1 MRRARTPPSPY
12 RALAHHPA
20 NGQLADSA
28 SLIRSFNIET
38 NPARPIRPSP
48 LTASTFPDMPLD
60 LVDRMRSF
68 PLFMSASE
76 DFLVAIGKYLRP
88 QVHAAHDHILTEGD
102 EAKAMYWLVRGV
114 VAVTSRDGEA
124 IYAELKPGS
133 FFGEIGVLMNVP
145 RTATIIARTKC
156 LLLVLKKED
165 LQLELPKFPDMDK
178 AIRHEAH
185 ERLAI
190 TAKKRQESGRGL
202 KLDHHQNTAREAIPG
217 EVATGEEGVIKDGVV
232 NNKKR
237 KSPSPGALEDPA
249 AGSALG
255 SGGVNVRQ
263 TLKELPLFSTLP
275 PDILH
280 QLGLNAQP
288 KTYAPFTDIIRQGT
302 LGNEIYFIVRGE
314 AEVIHEPPEGQVR
327 KRSKRSSLIRP
338 RLRQG
343 QYFGEVA
350 SLGLSQK
357 RTATVRSITVV
368 ECLMI
373 SGEALD
379 ELWRKCPSGL
389 REQVEETARNRI
401 RKDDG
406 EDVDMTDA
414 ESMAGDSA
422 PVTPVQANPQVTFTT
437 PSKPASPVKD
447 ESKQLIPKDPD
458 PYLSVDMENLRN
470 RRRASLAPPTP
481 PSDSPGTP
489 STNGGRPQM
498 IDTTTPIKFAWSS
511 MSSPVSEGP
520 TKKARLSTKPI
531 TFKDKGERKKS
542 LPDDILITIFQH
554 LNAVDLFRLRSLST
568 HWLKVLSTSLKLCH
582 NVDLSVYNRRVTDDI
597 LVNRLA
603 PFLGHRPISV
613 DVSNCFHITDEGFSS
628 FWRLC
633 GRNVKIWKMKSVWE
647 VSANQILEMSD
658 HAKSLEEVD
667 WSNCRK
673 VGDNLLARVVG
684 WVVPD
689 HPPQKQVVI
698 SSSAARLRN
707 QRQQAHTVTL
717 PPPGTVIGCPQL
729 KRLNLS
735 YCKHITD
742 RSMAHMAAHASN
754 RLQSLSLTRCTSI
767 TDAGFQSWAAFR
779 FVNLSHL
786 CLADCTYLS
795 DNAIVALVNA
805 AKSLTHLDLSFCC
818 ALSDTAT
825 EVVALGLPRLQEL
838 KMAFCGSA
846 VSDSSLA
853 CISLHLNDLER
864 LSVRGCVRVTASG
877 VESVLEGCGRLAWID
892 VSQCRNLE
900 GWINGGGVTRWGYDE
915 RTVRISG
922 IDIKSMS
929 IIPPRGARNR
939 RARRPVGFVVEKGT
953 GELPMKQWVTN
964 QDGLDKLQ
972 FVDVPEPSELKESE
986 VLVQIQS
993 VSLNYRD
1000 TEERRRET
1008 ENAPNLVCMGLYSH
1022 HKSIGNDK
1030 EIIPTSDCCGVI
1042 VKAGPGATESGLRE
1056 GDRVASIFNQTHQ
1069 TGQVVEKDMASG
1081 LGLPLD
1087 GCLTQYRVF
1096 PAYGLVKVPEYLT
1109 DDEAACLPIAA
1120 VTAWMGINSFQP
1132 MGQPLQGKDK
1142 VVLLQGTGGVAI
1154 SGLQI
1159 AKASGL
1165 TTIITSSSDKKLELA
1180 KSLGADHI
1188 INYKTTPNWDDTVL
1202 ELTQGRGADVVLECG
1217 GAQTLSKSFRC
1228 VAFGGLI
1235 SAIGYLS
1242 GKEDEAGNR
1251 MNANVL
1257 ALSRNVT
1264 FKGILNGPKDRFG
1277 EMLRVY
1283 EREQI
1288 RPVVDR
1294 TFEFEKADE
1303 ALKYLFSGGHFGKVV
1318 VRVQ

>member
-38 NPARPIRPSP
+38 NPTRPIRPSP

-68 PLFMSASE
+68 PLFMSASD
-76 DFLVAIGKYLRP
+76 DFL
-88 QVHAAHDHILTEGD
+88 VHAAHDHILTEGD

-114 VAVTSRDGEA
+114 VA
-124 IYAELKPGS
+124 LKPGS
-133 FFGEIGVLMNVP
+133 FFGEIGVLMN
-145 RTATIIARTKC
+145 C

-178 AIRHEAH
+178 AIP
-185 ERLAI
+185 
-190 TAKKRQESGRGL
+190 KKRQESGRGL
-202 KLDHHQNTAREAIPG
+202 KLDNRQNTAREAIPG
-217 EVATGEEGVIKDGVV
+217 EVATGEEG
-232 NNKKR
+232 KR

-255 SGGVNVRQ
+255 SGEVNVRQ
-263 TLKELPLFSTLP
+263 TLKELPLFSALP

-280 QLGLNAQP
+280 QLGLSAQP

-314 AEVIHEPPEGQVR
+314 AEVIHEPPDGQVP

-338 RLRQG
+338 RLKQG

-373 SGEALD
+373 PGEALD
-379 ELWRKCPSGL
+379 ELWRTCPSSL

-401 RKDDG
+401 RKDDN
-406 EDVDMTDA
+406 EDIDMTDA
-414 ESMAGDSA
+414 ESTAGDSA
-422 PVTPVQANPQVTFTT
+422 PVTPVQANPQVIFTT

-489 STNGGRPQM
+489 STNGGRPRM
-498 IDTTTPIKFAWSS
+498 IDTTTPIKFALPS

-520 TKKARLSTKPI
+520 TKKARLSTKP
-531 TFKDKGERKKS
+531 TTLKDKGEGKRS
-542 LPDDILITIFQH
+542 LPDDILIAIFQH
-554 LNAVDLFRLRSLST
+554 LNAVDLFRLRGLST

-597 LVNRLA
+597 LVKRLA
-603 PFLGHRPISV
+603 PFLGHRPVSV

-633 GRNVKIWKMKSVWE
+633 GRNVKVWKMKSVWE

-689 HPPQKQVVI
+689 HPPQKQVII

-707 QRQQAHTVTL
+707 QRQQAHAVTL

-877 VESVLEGCGRLAWID
+877 VESVLEGCGRLTWID

-900 GWINGGGVTRWGYDE
+900 GWTKGGGVTRWGYDE
-915 RTVRISG
+915 RIARISG

-939 RARRPVGFVVEKGT
+939 RARRPVGFVVEKGP
-953 GELPMKQWVTN
+953 GELRAMKQWVTN
-964 QDGLDKLQ
+964 QDGLDKLR
-972 FVDVPEPSELKESE
+972 FVDVPEPSGLKEGE
-986 VLVQIQS
+986 VLVKIQR

-1000 TEERRRET
+1000 TE
-1008 ENAPNLVCMGLYSH
+1008 VCMGLYSH
-1022 HKSIGNDK
+1022 HRSIGNDE
-1030 EIIPTSDCCGVI
+1030 EIVPTSDCCGLI
-1042 VKAGPGATESGLRE
+1042 VKVGPGATQSGLRE

-1081 LGLPLD
+1081 LGLPLN

-1096 PAYGLVKVPEYLT
+1096 PAYGLVKVPDYLT

-1132 MGQPLQGKDK
+1132 MGQPLRGKDK

-1154 SGLQI
+1154 SGLQT
-1159 AKASGL
+1159 AKVLGL

-1180 KSLGADHI
+1180 KSLGADHT

-1202 ELTQGRGADVVLECG
+1202 EITKGRGADVVLECG

-1251 MNANVL
+1251 INANVL
-1257 ALSRNVT
+1257 ALIRNVT
-1264 FKGILNGPKDRFG
+1264 FKGIINGPKDRFE

-1283 EREQI
+1283 EREKI

-1303 ALKYLFSGGHFGKVV
+1303 ALKYLSSGGHFGKVV
-1318 VRVQ
+1318 VKVQ

>member
-20 NGQLADSA
+20 NGQLPDSV
-28 SLIRSFNIET
+28 SLIRSFNVET
-38 NPARPIRPSP
+38 NPARPIH
-48 LTASTFPDMPLD
+48 MPLD

-68 PLFMSASE
+68 PLFMSASD
-76 DFLVAIGKYLRP
+76 DFLIAIGKYLRP
-88 QVHAAHDHILTEGD
+88 QGD

-114 VAVTSRDGEA
+114 VA
-124 IYAELKPGS
+124 LKPGS

-156 LLLVLKKED
+156 LLL
-165 LQLELPKFPDMDK
+165 LPKFPEMEK

-185 ERLAI
+185 ERLAV
-190 TAKKRQESGRGL
+190 TEKKRRESGRGP
-202 KLDHHQNTAREAIPG
+202 KLENPKIHTRDAAPG
-217 EVATGEEGVIKDGVV
+217 EVTTGDEGIIRNGGVI
-232 NNKKR
+232 NTKKR
-237 KSPSPGALEDPA
+237 KSPSPGALEDLT

-255 SGGVNVRQ
+255 SGLVNVRH

-280 QLGLNAQP
+280 FLGMSAQP
-288 KTYAPFTDIIRQGT
+288 KTYSPFTDIIRQGT
-302 LGNEIYFIVRGE
+302 LGNEIYFIVR
-314 AEVIHEPPEGQVR
+314 EGQTQ
-327 KRSKRSSLIRP
+327 KRAKRSSLIRP

-379 ELWRKCPSGL
+379 ELWKRCPSSL

-401 RKDDG
+401 RKDDT
-406 EDVDMTDA
+406 EDI
-414 ESMAGDSA
+414 EMADVENATGDTVAATSTR
-422 PVTPVQANPQVTFTT
+422 VTPQVIFTT
-437 PSKPASPVKD
+437 PSKSASPIKD
-447 ESKQLIPKDPD
+447 ESEQLIPKDPD
-458 PYLSVDMENLRN
+458 PYLSVDMENMRN

-481 PSDSPGTP
+481 PSDSPGVPTV
-489 STNGGRPQM
+489 NGARPRI
-498 IDTTTPIKFAWSS
+498 IDTTTPVRLTMPS
-511 MSSPVSEGP
+511 MPSPDFEGP
-520 TKKARLSTKPI
+520 AKRARLLDTPSNSDDAEQQKMP
-531 TFKDKGERKKS
+531 
-542 LPDDILITIFQH
+542 LPNDILITIFQY
-554 LNAVDLFRLRSLST
+554 LNAIDLFRLRRLST
-568 HWLKVLSTSLKLCH
+568 HWLEVLSTSPKLCH
-582 NVDLSVYNRRVTDDI
+582 RVDLSPYNRRVTDDI

-628 FWRLC
+628 FWKLC
-633 GRNVKIWKMKSVWE
+633 GKNVKIWKMKSVWE

-698 SSSAARLRN
+698 AGSAARLKG
-707 QRQQAHTVTL
+707 QRQQTQTVTL
-717 PPPGTVIGCPQL
+717 PPPGTVIGCPKL

-742 RSMAHMAAHASN
+742 RSMAHMAAHASQ

-767 TDAGFQSWAAFR
+767 TDAGFQSWAPFR

-805 AKSLTHLDLSFCC
+805 AKALTHLDLSFCC

-825 EVVALGLPRLQEL
+825 EVVALGLPHLREL

-846 VSDSSLA
+846 VSDNSLA
-853 CISLHLNDLER
+853 CIALHLNDLER
-864 LSVRGCVRVTASG
+864 LSVRGCVRVTSAG
-877 VESVLEGCGRLAWID
+877 VESVLEGCGQLAWTDI
-892 VSQCRNLE
+892 SQCRNLE
-900 GWINGGGVTRWGYDE
+900 SWVNNGGVTRWGYDE
-915 RTVRISG
+915 RSPRIAG
-922 IDIKSMS
+922 LDMKNMS
-929 IIPPRGARNR
+929 ILPPTGARNR
-939 RARRPVGFVVEKGT
+939 RARRPVAFM
-953 GELPMKQWVTN
+953 MKQWFTN
-964 QDGLDKLQ
+964 QKGLDKLRL
-972 FVDVPEPSELKESE
+972 VDVPEPSELKEGE
-986 VLVQIQS
+986 VLVKIHS
-993 VSLNYRD
+993 VSLNFRD
-1000 TEERRRET
+1000 TE
-1008 ENAPNLVCMGLYSH
+1008 VCMGLYNH
-1022 HKSIGNDK
+1022 HKSLDQGS
-1030 EIIPTSDCCGVI
+1030 EIVPTSDCCGTV
-1042 VKAGPGATESGLRE
+1042 VKLGPGASDSGLKE
-1056 GDRVASIFNQTHQ
+1056 GDRVASIFNQTHL
-1069 TGQVVEKDMASG
+1069 TGQIVAKDFGSG
-1081 LGLPLD
+1081 LGLPLN
-1087 GCLTQYRVF
+1087 GCLAQYRVF
-1096 PAYGLVKVPEYLT
+1096 PAYGLIKVPQYLT
-1109 DDEAACLPIAA
+1109 DDEVACLPIAT
-1120 VTAWMGINSFQP
+1120 VTAWMSINTFQP
-1132 MGQPLQGKDK
+1132 IGQPLRGKDK

-1154 SGLQI
+1154 AGLQI
-1159 AKASGL
+1159 AKALGL
-1165 TTIITSSSDKKLELA
+1165 TTIITSSSDAKLERA
-1180 KSLGADHI
+1180 KKLGADHT
-1188 INYKTTPNWDDTVL
+1188 INYKKEPNWDEIAL
-1202 ELTQGRGADVVLECG
+1202 KLTNGRGVDIVLECG
-1217 GAQTLSKSFRC
+1217 GAQTLTKSFRC

-1242 GKEDEAGNR
+1242 GKEDAAGER
-1251 MNANVL
+1251 VNANVL

-1264 FKGILNGPKDRFG
+1264 FKGILNGPKDRF
-1277 EMLRVY
+1277 EEVLRLY
-1283 EREQI
+1283 EKEQI
-1288 RPVVDR
+1288 QPVIDR
-1294 TFEFEKADE
+1294 TFEFEQADE

-1318 VRVQ
+1318 IKVQ

>member
-20 NGQLADSA
+20 NGQVADSA
-28 SLIRSFNIET
+28 SLIRSFNVET

-76 DFLVAIGKYLRP
+76 DFLIAIGKYLRP
-88 QVHAAHDHILTEGD
+88 QVHSAHDLILTEGD
-102 EAKAMYWLVRGV
+102 DAKAMYWLVRGV

-133 FFGEIGVLMNVP
+133 FFGEIGVLMNMP

-165 LQLELPKFPDMDK
+165 LHLELPKFPEMEK
-178 AIRHEAH
+178 AIRHEAR

-190 TAKKRQESGRGL
+190 TAKKRQENGRVL
-202 KLDHHQNTAREAIPG
+202 KPESCHGGAREVVPG
-217 EVATGEEGVIKDGVV
+217 EVATGDEGVIKEGGVV

-237 KSPSPGALEDPA
+237 KSPSPGALEDPT

-255 SGGVNVRQ
+255 SGVVNVRQ
-263 TLKELPLFSTLP
+263 TLKELPLFSALP
-275 PDILH
+275 PDVLH
-280 QLGLNAQP
+280 HLGLNAQP
-288 KTYAPFTDIIRQGT
+288 KTYSPFTDIIRQGT

-314 AEVIHEPPEGQVR
+314 AEVIHEVAEGQEP

-338 RLRQG
+338 RLKKG

-373 SGEALD
+373 TGEALD
-379 ELWRKCPSGL
+379 DLWKRCPSSL

-401 RKDDG
+401 RKDDSQ
-406 EDVDMTDA
+406 DVEMTDIGNA
-414 ESMAGDSA
+414 TGDPI
-422 PVTPVQANPQVTFTT
+422 PVTPIQANPQVVFTT
-437 PSKPASPVKD
+437 PSKPTSPIKD
-447 ESKQLIPKDPD
+447 QSEQLVPRDPD

-481 PSDSPGTP
+481 PSDSPSTP
-489 STNGGRPQM
+489 TTNGAHSRMIM
-498 IDTTTPIKFAWSS
+498 IDTITPIKFSVPA
-511 MSSPVSEGP
+511 MSSPDSEGP
-520 TKKARLSTKPI
+520 TKKARLSA
-531 TFKDKGERKKS
+531 KS
-542 LPDDILITIFQH
+542 PSHDDREEQVPLPDDILVTIFQH
-554 LNAVDLFRLRSLST
+554 LNAVDVFRLRGLST
-568 HWLKVLSTSLKLCH
+568 HWLKVLSTSPKVCRH
-582 NVDLSVYNRRVTDDI
+582 VDLSPYNRQITDDI
-597 LVNRLA
+597 LIKRLA
-603 PFLGHRPISV
+603 PFLGHRPTYV

-633 GRNVKIWKMKSVWE
+633 GKNVRIWRMKSVWE

-689 HPPQKQVVI
+689 HPPQKQVII
-698 SSSAARLRN
+698 SSSAARLRG
-707 QRQQAHTVTL
+707 QRPQTHTVTL
-717 PPPGTVIGCPQL
+717 PPPGTVIGCPKL

-767 TDAGFQSWAAFR
+767 TDAGFQSWAPFR

-805 AKSLTHLDLSFCC
+805 AKALTHLDLSFCC

-825 EVVALGLPRLQEL
+825 EVVALGLPHLREL

-846 VSDSSLA
+846 VSDTSLA
-853 CISLHLNDLER
+853 CIALHLNDLER
-864 LSVRGCVRVTASG
+864 LSVRGCVRVTAAG
-877 VESVLEGCGRLAWID
+877 VESVLEGCGRLTWID

-915 RTVRISG
+915 KTARITG
-922 IDIKSMS
+922 LDVKNMS
-929 IIPPRGARNR
+929 LIPPRGVRNR
-939 RARRPVGFVVEKGT
+939 RPRRPVGFVRSDSK
-953 GELPMKQWVTN
+953 
-964 QDGLDKLQ
+964 
-972 FVDVPEPSELKESE
+972 SS
-986 VLVQIQS
+986 
-993 VSLNYRD
+993 
-1000 TEERRRET
+1000 
-1008 ENAPNLVCMGLYSH
+1008 LVCMGHYNH
-1022 HKSIGNDK
+1022 HKSLDNES
-1030 EIIPTSDCCGVI
+1030 EIVPTSDCCGSI
-1042 VKAGPGATESGLRE
+1042 VKLGPGASGSGLKE
-1056 GDRVASIFNQTHQ
+1056 GERVMSIFNQTHL
-1069 TGQVVEKDMASG
+1069 TGQLVAKDMASG
-1081 LGLPLD
+1081 LGLPLN

-1096 PAYGLVKVPEYLT
+1096 PAYGLVKVPDYLT
-1109 DDEAACLPIAA
+1109 DGEAACLPIAA
-1120 VTAWMGINSFQP
+1120 VTAWMAINSFQP
-1132 MGQPLQGKDK
+1132 IGQPLRGKDK
-1142 VVLLQGTGGVAI
+1142 VVLLQGTGGVSV

-1159 AKASGL
+1159 AKALGM

-1180 KSLGADHI
+1180 KSLGADHT
-1188 INYKTTPNWDDTVL
+1188 INYKTTPNWHETVL
-1202 ELTQGRGADVVLECG
+1202 ELTGGSGADIIFECG
-1217 GAQTLSKSFRC
+1217 GAQTLNKSFRC

-1242 GKEDEAGNR
+1242 GKEHDTAGDR
-1251 MNANVL
+1251 INANVL

-1264 FKGILNGPKDRFG
+1264 FKGIHNGPKDRFE
-1277 EMLRVY
+1277 EMLRLY
-1283 EREQI
+1283 ESEQI
-1288 RPVVDR
+1288 RPVIDL

-1318 VRVQ
+1318 VKVQ

>member
-1 MRRARTPPSPY
+1 MRGLAGNMRRARTPPSPY

-20 NGQLADSA
+20 NSQAADSA
-28 SLIRSFNIET
+28 SLIRSFNVET

-60 LVDRMRSF
+60 LLDRMRSF

-102 EAKAMYWLVRGV
+102 DAKAMYWLVRGV

-133 FFGEIGVLMNVP
+133 FFGEIGVLMDVP
-145 RTATIIARTKC
+145 RTATIVARTKC

-165 LQLELPKFPDMDK
+165 LQLELPKFPDMEK
-178 AIRHEAH
+178 AIRDEAH

-190 TAKKRQESGRGL
+190 TAKKRKEGSRGL
-202 KLDHHQNTAREAIPG
+202 KPESRNGNAREAMPG
-217 EVATGEEGVIKDGVV
+217 EVATGEEGVIKEGAVV

-280 QLGLNAQP
+280 HLGLNAQP
-288 KTYAPFTDIIRQGT
+288 KTYPPFTDIIRQGT

-314 AEVIHEPPEGQVR
+314 AEVIHEVPEGQAQKKLNR
-327 KRSKRSSLIRP
+327 ASLIRP
-338 RLRQG
+338 RLKQG

-373 SGEALD
+373 TGEALD
-379 ELWRKCPSGL
+379 ELWKKCPSSV
-389 REQVEETARNRI
+389 REQVEQTARTRI

-406 EDVDMTDA
+406 EDVEMADA
-414 ESMAGDSA
+414 ENMVGDSI
-422 PVTPVQANPQVTFTT
+422 PITPIRANPEVIFTT

-447 ESKQLIPKDPD
+447 ESKQLIPRDPD

-481 PSDSPGTP
+481 PNDSPSTP
-489 STNGGRPQM
+489 STNGGRPCM
-498 IDTTTPIKFAWSS
+498 IDTITPIKFVVPS

-520 TKKARLSTKPI
+520 TKKARLSTKLTPQRCDEEG
-531 TFKDKGERKKS
+531 KMS
-542 LPDDILITIFQH
+542 LPDDMLIAIFQH
-554 LNAVDLFRLRSLST
+554 LNAVDLFRLRRLST
-568 HWLKVLSTSLKLCH
+568 HWLKILSTSLKLCH
-582 NVDLSVYNRRVTDDI
+582 VVDLSAYNRRVTDDI

-603 PFLGHRPISV
+603 PFLGQRPISV

-633 GRNVKIWKMKSVWE
+633 GKNVKIWKMKSVWE

-689 HPPQKQVVI
+689 HPPQKQVII
-698 SSSAARLRN
+698 SSSAARLRS
-707 QRQQAHTVTL
+707 QRQQPHAVTL
-717 PPPGTVIGCPQL
+717 PPPGTVVGCPKL

-767 TDAGFQSWAAFR
+767 TDAGFQSWAPFR
-779 FVNLSHL
+779 FLNLTHL

-825 EVVALGLPRLQEL
+825 EVVALGLPHLQEL

-853 CISLHLNDLER
+853 CIALHLNDLER

-900 GWINGGGVTRWGYDE
+900 GWISGGGVIRWGYDE
-915 RTVRISG
+915 RTARISG

-939 RARRPVGFVVEKGT
+939 RARRPVGFVVEKGP
-953 GELPMKQWVTN
+953 GEL
-964 QDGLDKLQ
+964 
-972 FVDVPEPSELKESE
+972 
-986 VLVQIQS
+986 
-993 VSLNYRD
+993 R
-1000 TEERRRET
+1000 
-1008 ENAPNLVCMGLYSH
+1008 
-1022 HKSIGNDK
+1022 
-1030 EIIPTSDCCGVI
+1030 
-1042 VKAGPGATESGLRE
+1042 
-1056 GDRVASIFNQTHQ
+1056 
-1069 TGQVVEKDMASG
+1069 
-1081 LGLPLD
+1081 
-1087 GCLTQYRVF
+1087 
-1096 PAYGLVKVPEYLT
+1096 
-1109 DDEAACLPIAA
+1109 
-1120 VTAWMGINSFQP
+1120 
-1132 MGQPLQGKDK
+1132 
-1142 VVLLQGTGGVAI
+1142 
-1154 SGLQI
+1154 
-1159 AKASGL
+1159 
-1165 TTIITSSSDKKLELA
+1165 
-1180 KSLGADHI
+1180 
-1188 INYKTTPNWDDTVL
+1188 
-1202 ELTQGRGADVVLECG
+1202 
-1217 GAQTLSKSFRC
+1217 
-1228 VAFGGLI
+1228 
-1235 SAIGYLS
+1235 
-1242 GKEDEAGNR
+1242 
-1251 MNANVL
+1251 
-1257 ALSRNVT
+1257 
-1264 FKGILNGPKDRFG
+1264 
-1277 EMLRVY
+1277 
-1283 EREQI
+1283 
-1288 RPVVDR
+1288 
-1294 TFEFEKADE
+1294 
-1303 ALKYLFSGGHFGKVV
+1303 
-1318 VRVQ
+1318 